1 MAAMYLSPK
10 LSENCITQL
19 ALHLQLVLKHDELG

>member
-1 MAAMYLSPK
+1 MYLSPK

-19 ALHLQLVLKHDELG
+19 ALNFQLVLKHDELG